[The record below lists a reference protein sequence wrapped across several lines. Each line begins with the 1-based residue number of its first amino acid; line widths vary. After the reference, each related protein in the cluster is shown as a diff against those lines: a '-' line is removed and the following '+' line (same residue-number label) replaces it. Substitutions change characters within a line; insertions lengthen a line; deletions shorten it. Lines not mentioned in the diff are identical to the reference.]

1 MLAICCWFFLPDSP
15 EKAKFLTDEERQ
27 LHIDRLAEDAGTQKK
42 EKFSWSQ
49 VFSVFTDWKTY
60 MYAIIYISGTIAMQ
74 GITLSL
80 PVIVNGLGE
89 WSSVQA
95 QLMTIPPYM
104 AAFIAILIFGRSSD

>member
-1 MLAICCWFFLPDSP
+1 LCCWFLLPDSP
-15 EKAKFLTDEERQ
+15 EKATFLNDEERK
-27 LHIDRLAEDAGTQKK
+27 LEIDRLAEDAGLTK
-42 EKFSWSQ
+42 EHKFSWSQ

-60 MYAIIYISGTIAMQ
+60 FYSIIYITGTVALQ

-80 PVIVNGLGE
+80 PVIINNLGT

-104 AAFIAILIFGRSSD
+104 AAFFAVLIASRSSD